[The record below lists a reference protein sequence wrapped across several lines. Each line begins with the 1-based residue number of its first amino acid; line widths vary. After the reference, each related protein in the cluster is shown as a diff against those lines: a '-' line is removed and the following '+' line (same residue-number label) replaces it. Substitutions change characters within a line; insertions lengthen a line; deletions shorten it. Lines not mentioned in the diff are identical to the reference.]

1 MNARLNV
8 VTLILLKILELE
20 ENKWKELFGN

>member
-1 MNARLNV
+1 MNPRLNV

-20 ENKWKELFGN
+20 ENKWKELFEN

>member
-20 ENKWKELFGN
+20 ENKWKELFEN